1 MLAADQRHSQHARA
15 PSQQRGI
22 FLERR
27 ATLTVVI
34 YVDAGQMPAARQPGS
49 MRTLEVDV
57 VLLFLD
63 RRVCVNHCGSSASP
77 EESYRGM
84 STVYRV
90 RHLGNPGSCALP
102 PG

>member
-1 MLAADQRHSQHARA
+1 MLAALAACQGAK
-15 PSQQRGI
+15 SQQRGI
-22 FLERR
+22 SLECR

-90 RHLGNPGSCALP
+90 RHLGNPRSCALP

>member
-1 MLAADQRHSQHARA
+1 MLAALAACQGAK
-15 PSQQRGI
+15 SQQRGI

-34 YVDAGQMPAARQPGS
+34 YVDAGHMPAARQPGS
-49 MRTLEVDV
+49 MRTLEVDA

-77 EESYRGM
+77 EDRYGGM
-84 STVYRV
+84 STVY
-90 RHLGNPGSCALP
+90 
-102 PG
+102 

>member
-63 RRVCVNHCGSSASP
+63 RRVCVNYCGSSASP
-77 EESYRGM
+77 QDSYRGM
-84 STVYRV
+84 STVY
-90 RHLGNPGSCALP
+90 
-102 PG
+102 